1 MIVYIEHWNNLSVR
15 TGPYTH
21 APHTPQTAPKLPRA
35 REVVFRVKVDPQKGA
50 LWCLHHLEQLIEKF
64 RIAIRKLSEAIPDF

>member
-1 MIVYIEHWNNLSVR
+1 MTAVPRY
-15 TGPYTH
+15 
-21 APHTPQTAPKLPRA
+21 HTPQTAPKLPRA

-64 RIAIRKLSEAIPDF
+64 RIAIRKLSDSSIPDF